1 MPLVSV
7 WKCPQSGKLFENKSK
22 YFKHLR
28 KLALDRRIQRTK
40 TVFQN
45 EFASKVLKLRMCSN
59 EQEIINW
66 IENNSKTLALNDLW
80 CNRKHL
86 RNVDPDKLNAFRIK
100 IKAFGLDYQPH
111 MSPLNGRPGWYG
123 HLEYGISERF
133 CGVGFNDLWRGTGI
147 QLGPGSNWHDFEHD
161 GIKYQGMHFYVRL
174 AADDWPAMKMYRAL
188 TLDE

>member
-7 WKCPQSGKLFENKSK
+7 WKCPQTGKLFENKSK

-28 KLALDRRIQRTK
+28 KLALDRRIKRTK
-40 TVFQN
+40 SVFQK
-45 EFASKVLKLRMCSN
+45 EFATKVLELRMCSS

-66 IENNSKTLALNDLW
+66 IENNSKILALNDLY

-100 IKAFGLDYQPH
+100 IKSIGLAYSPH
-111 MSPLNGRPGWYG
+111 MGYRVNNPGWIG
-123 HLEYGISERF
+123 HLEYGVSGRVYDI
-133 CGVGFNDLWRGTGI
+133 GFSDMWQGTGI
-147 QLGPGSNWHDFEHD
+147 QTASGSSWHDFEHD
-161 GIKYQGMHFYVRL
+161 GIKYQGMHFNVRL

-188 TLDE
+188 ALDE